1 MRASQTN
8 VRGGNDWETRTAGR
22 KRQEVAQLWM
32 TEAPATT
39 WNLRPTPLA
48 DRLWALLIYDVEQPL
63 RAVEQTLLDQRMS
76 RLRARNCSEAVAIL
90 RDSHPPALVLTDTSL
105 PDGGWADV
113 LEATRACASYTPLI
127 VVSRLLDVRLCLDVI
142 ESGAYEFVVPPLAS
156 ADLAYIVRGAL
167 LKNSVVSPGKLQ
179 KDVAPSSLRRSAARA
194 GANR

>member
-1 MRASQTN
+1 VEMRAF
-8 VRGGNDWETRTAGR
+8 RP
-22 KRQEVAQLWM
+22 LM
-32 TEAPATT
+32 TGAHATMR
-39 WNLRPTPLA
+39 NLRPTGFA
-48 DRLWALLIYDVEQPL
+48 DRLRALLVYDEEEPL

-76 RLRARNCSEAVAIL
+76 TLRVRTCSEAMAVL

-142 ESGAYEFVVPPLAS
+142 ESRGYEFVVPPLAS

-167 LKNSVVSPGKLQ
+167 VKNSVVSPGKLQ